1 MESTAREGAGGMRP
15 TGVDTSVDSAMD
27 EASGAGGTRGLATTG
42 EATEG
47 VEGSGCFVVPI
58 KRARRLRRTSSMER
72 VGVVMLVTVVVV
84 LVTVVVVRC
93 PT

>member
-1 MESTAREGAGGMRP
+1 MRP

-42 EATEG
+42 EG
-47 VEGSGCFVVPI
+47 VEGSGGCVVPI

-72 VGVVMLVTVVVV
+72 VGVVMLVVV